1 MMMLWIGQVA
11 GVTPWEH
18 LVNRLQSTWYSIE
31 EGSMDALL
39 AIAVALVGWGLA
51 SLLSWV
57 TLHLLRALRFNQGI
71 RALMRREG
79 DPLQLEPAALGSW
92 VVYWGVIVVSLML
105 AFDTL
110 GFDLSGPVT
119 ERLRDVL
126 PRIAV
131 ATLLLMAGVL
141 LAMVLGSLTERLF
154 STGGMRGARL
164 RGQIVTAVLT
174 GCALLLALE
183 QLGFAAQFVIAV
195 GVIVVAA
202 VGLALGLAFGLG
214 CRDLARDFVVEYLR
228 SLEEERRSG
237 TPR

>member
-1 MMMLWIGQVA
+1 MMMLWIAQIA
-11 GVTPWEH
+11 GVSPWEH
-18 LVNRLQSTWYSIE
+18 LLTRLQNMWLSIE
-31 EGSMDALL
+31 EGSMDTLL
-39 AIAVALVGWGLA
+39 AIAVALAGWGLA
-51 SLLSWV
+51 RLLGV
-57 TLHLLRALRFNQGI
+57 LTLHALRVLRFNQGV

-92 VVYWGVIVVSLML
+92 AVYWSVIVVSLLL

-119 ERLRDVL
+119 DRLRDVL
-126 PRIAV
+126 PRIVVGA
-131 ATLLLMAGVL
+131 LLLLAGVL
-141 LAMVLGSLTERLF
+141 LAMLVGSLTERLF

-164 RGQIVTAVLT
+164 RGQIVTAVLS
-174 GCALLLALE
+174 GCAVLLALE

-195 GVIVVAA
+195 GVIIVGA

-237 TPR
+237 NSR